1 MFCEKCFAPGKLV
14 VMVTSVASDALAAF
28 LDPRKK
34 GGYVRTKREQ
44 MHSTVVPPTVG
55 NGVIGVIERQ

>member
-1 MFCEKCFAPGKLV
+1 
-14 VMVTSVASDALAAF
+14 MVTSVASDALAAF

-55 NGVIGVIERQ
+55 NGVIGEIERQ